1 LFNFY
6 AESDSVSDGNYMT
19 PMLRKINDAVFVV
32 DESIVQ
38 IGVEH
43 LSFLKQQALLSY
55 RKRARICTHRSNDDA
70 LHEMLIAI
78 SADSYIHPH
87 KHINKVES
95 FHIVEGLVD
104 VVVFD
109 DFGGVIDVV
118 ELGDASTGKNFYYRL
133 TDSLF
138 HSLLIYSDFLV
149 VHEVTN
155 GPFVENETIL
165 APFAPS
171 ESNCDDVHTYIEDV
185 GRAVKACQLINQEK
199 CTK

>member
-1 LFNFY
+1 MN
-6 AESDSVSDGNYMT
+6 
-19 PMLRKINDAVFVV
+19 
-32 DESIVQ
+32 
-38 IGVEH
+38 
-43 LSFLKQQALLSY
+43 Y

-87 KHINKVES
+87 KHINKIES

-104 VVVFD
+104 MVVFD
-109 DFGGVIDVV
+109 DFGGVVDVV
-118 ELGDASTGKNFYYRL
+118 ELGDVSTGKNFYYRL
-133 TDSLF
+133 SDSMF
-138 HSLLIYSDFLV
+138 NSLLIHSDFLV

-155 GPFVENETIL
+155 GPFVENETTL

-171 ESNCDDVHTYIEDV
+171 ESNCDDVHAYSEDV
-185 GRAVKACQLINQEK
+185 GRAMIAYQLINQDK